1 MSKLSRKHKLKYKNR
16 KRSLIKNKRGG
27 GYYSSLSV
35 NQDID
40 KVCMTDEFDNDR
52 TLEFTITNIRDKSDK
67 KKFRLTR
74 KSNRNRYNKTK
85 RTQDKS

>member
-27 GYYSSLSV
+27 GYNSSLSV

-40 KVCMTDEFDNDR
+40 KVCKTNEFDYDR
-52 TLEFTITNIRDKSDK
+52 S
-67 KKFRLTR
+67 
-74 KSNRNRYNKTK
+74 
-85 RTQDKS
+85 